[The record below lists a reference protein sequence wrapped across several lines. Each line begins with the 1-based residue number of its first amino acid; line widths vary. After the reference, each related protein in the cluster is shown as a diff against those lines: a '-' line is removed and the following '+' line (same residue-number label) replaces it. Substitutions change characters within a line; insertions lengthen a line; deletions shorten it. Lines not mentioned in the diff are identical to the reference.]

1 MSSRQS
7 VGYHSIVAAI
17 SPDQA
22 GQPAAI
28 RAANVAAK
36 LQSQVT
42 LAHIASL
49 SQPANESLGTARH
62 LMNRLSTEHPE
73 ITLLKSTRGNW
84 LDMVQLSDEVSGDL
98 IVLDTP
104 VHDQLVPLLRE
115 HEDDH
120 CDHGECDVLV
130 IGRQQSEDDA
140 ATDYAHILVA
150 ADLTDQGLMTLY
162 KAVRMAKRY
171 TARLTLLN
179 VVEQGLTDSE
189 EALQSAI
196 ELRQRGLEAC
206 TSVIEGLKVE
216 TRVTTAETGVDQA
229 VADYAAS
236 QDCDL
241 IVIGS
246 HKFKGLC
253 VLLGNTTA
261 GVIGGAG
268 IDALVVHE

>member
-17 SPDQA
+17 SPDQG

-28 RAANVAAK
+28 RAASVAGK

-42 LAHIASL
+42 LAHIASF
-49 SQPANESLGTARH
+49 SQAESESLNTARE
-62 LMNRLSTEHPE
+62 LMNRLSTRHPE
-73 ITLLKSTRGNW
+73 IALLKSTRGNW
-84 LDMVQLSDEVSGDL
+84 LDLVQLSDEVSGDL
-98 IVLDTP
+98 IVLDRE
-104 VHDQLVPLLRE
+104 VHDQMVPLLLE

-120 CDHGECDVLV
+120 CDHGQCDVLV
-130 IGRQQSEDDA
+130 VGKELSEVDA

-162 KAVRMAKRY
+162 KAVRMARRY
-171 TARLTLLN
+171 GARLTLLN
-179 VVEQGLTDSE
+179 VVEHDPSGSQ

-206 TSVIEGLKVE
+206 TSVIEGLNVE
-216 TRVTTAETGVDQA
+216 TRVATTVEGVDQA

-236 QDCDL
+236 QDCGL

-261 GVIGGAG
+261 GVIGRVRS
-268 IDALVVHE
+268 DTLVVHE

>member
-17 SPDQA
+17 SPEPG

-28 RAANVAAK
+28 RAANVAGK

-42 LAHIASL
+42 LAHIAGFSQSETDSL
-49 SQPANESLGTARH
+49 NSARE
-62 LMNRLSTEHPE
+62 LMNRLSTRHPE
-73 ITLLKSTRGNW
+73 IALLKSTRGNW

-98 IVLDTP
+98 IVLNEP
-104 VHDQLVPLLRE
+104 VHGQLVPLLRE
-115 HEDDH
+115 HEEDH
-120 CDHGECDVLV
+120 CDHGQCDVLV
-130 IGRQQSEDDA
+130 VGKEQSEADA

-171 TARLTLLN
+171 DARLSLLN
-179 VVEQGLTDSE
+179 VVERGSGDSE
-189 EALQSAI
+189 ESLQSAI
-196 ELRQRGLEAC
+196 ELRQRGLAAC
-206 TSVIEGLKVE
+206 TSVIEGLQVE
-216 TRVTTAETGVDQA
+216 TRVVTTDGGVDQA
-229 VADYAAS
+229 VADYAEAN
-236 QDCDL
+236 DCGL

-253 VLLGNTTA
+253 VLLGATTA
-261 GVIGGAG
+261 GVI
-268 IDALVVHE
+268 DRVRSDTLVVHE